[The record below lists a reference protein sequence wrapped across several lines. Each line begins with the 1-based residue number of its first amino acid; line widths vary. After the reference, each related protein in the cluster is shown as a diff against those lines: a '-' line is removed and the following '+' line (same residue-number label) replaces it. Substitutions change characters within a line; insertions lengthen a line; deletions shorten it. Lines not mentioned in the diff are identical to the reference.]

1 MRGPDEWSERGWLA
15 LAAALPVALGLVHH
29 GLGHAGDIE
38 FFHRWYEAVRAG
50 PAFYRDGPG
59 LNYPIVGV
67 LLVTGPSWLADRILG
82 HALSLEAYTLVLK
95 ATLIAGE
102 MALLRLA
109 SALARALGHAR
120 PRRLALLLYLLPST
134 WAGGAWFGQI
144 DVWGTVFLVVAALG
158 LARYHAAPRRDAL
171 ALALSG
177 LVLAAL
183 TKQLTWFALPP
194 LAAGLGLALARHRIR
209 AHQLCALL
217 APFALVLPDFFL
229 ILPEGHVS
237 HLLFVLR
244 HGSRHG
250 ELVVASGASLWSLI
264 APGGT
269 PSSVL
274 VWLGLPSD
282 TWGWL
287 AFAAAALGI
296 AALFSRRVDPRG
308 ALLAAA
314 LLELAMALVLTG
326 VHERYLAHAIPLAVL
341 ARGLGAPQPAGALT
355 VAIGTLSGLFVLST
369 FSPWMPEAFGHP
381 APVALLTLAWALALV
396 HERRRA
402 PAAPC

>member
-1 MRGPDEWSERGWLA
+1 VRGPDDWSERGWLA
-15 LAAALPVALGLVHH
+15 VAAALPIALGLVHLR
-29 GLGHAGDIE
+29 LGHTGDVA
-38 FFHRWYEAVRAG
+38 FFHRWYQAVSEG

-67 LLVTGPSWLADRILG
+67 LLVAGPSCLVERALG
-82 HALSLEAYTLVLK
+82 HALSLGAYTLVLK

-102 MALLRLA
+102 IALLVGA
-109 SALARALGHAR
+109 SSLARALGHDR

-144 DVWGTVFLVVAALG
+144 DVWGTALLFAAALG
-158 LARYHAAPRRDAL
+158 LARYHAAPRAGAL
-171 ALALSG
+171 ALALAG

-194 LAAGLGLALARHRIR
+194 LAAWLVHGLVRHGRR
-209 AHQLCALL
+209 AHQLGALL
-217 APFALVLPDFFL
+217 APLALHVPDLVLV
-229 ILPEGHVS
+229 LPEGHRS
-237 HLLFVLR
+237 HLLFVLL

-269 PSSVL
+269 PSRAV
-274 VWLGLPSD
+274 VWLGLPSE

-287 AFAAAALGI
+287 AFALAALAV
-296 AALFSRRVDPRG
+296 AALTWRRFGPRG
-308 ALLAAA
+308 AVLAAA
-314 LLELAMALVLTG
+314 LLELAMALLLTG
-326 VHERYLAHAIPLAVL
+326 VHERYLAHALPLAVV
-341 ARGLGAPQPAGALT
+341 ARGLGPPQPAGALT
-355 VAIGTLSGLFVLST
+355 VAVGVLSGLFVLST

-381 APVALLTLAWALALV
+381 GPVALLTLAWAFALV
-396 HERRRA
+396 HERLRSPRGA
-402 PAAPC
+402 W